1 MKKIIYFFLVCVI
14 SFFAYIY
21 KEDIAKFLVD
31 NIFTQ
36 EKIVSDI
43 KYNDYFKRNSYSFV
57 GNTTD
62 FIVNDRKEI
71 LDVFYTILNSG
82 MTDFTFYC
90 SEDYSECINE
100 IDNISNDRALL
111 SNINNFVNTYNSFK
125 DIVTTRYESN
135 GKIEVEVSYLYDVKR
150 RDKID
155 SKVSEVIN
163 TYVNDS
169 MSDRDK
175 IKVIHDYLIENTK
188 YDSNRSDY
196 NIITYESNTAYGLL
210 FEGYAICSGYSDAMQ
225 LFLNELNIPNIKIAS
240 KNHIWNL
247 VYIEDNWYHLDL
259 TWDDPL
265 LEDGREIIDYGYFLI
280 TTEELYSK
288 EDNQHYFDEDIYKEA
303 MNNKNTQDY

>member
-43 KYNDYFKRNSYSFV
+43 KYNDYFKRNSYNFV

-82 MTDFTFYC
+82 MTEFTFYC
-90 SEDYSECINE
+90 SDEYIGCIKE
-100 IDNISNDRALL
+100 VDVISKDRSLL
-111 SNINNFVNTYNSFK
+111 SNINNFVNVYNSFK
-125 DIVTTRYESN
+125 DIVTTRYEAS
-135 GKIEVEVSYLYDVKR
+135 GKVEVKVSYLYDNE
-150 RDKID
+150 KINKIN
-155 SKVSEVIN
+155 SKVKEIIAN
-163 TYVNDS
+163 LITDN

-225 LFLNELNIPNIKIAS
+225 LFLNKFNIPNIKIAS

-265 LEDGREIIDYGYFLI
+265 LEDGREIIDYSYFLI

-288 EDNQHYFDEDIYKEA
+288 DDNQHYFDEDIYKEA

>member
-43 KYNDYFKRNSYSFV
+43 KYNDYFKRNSYNFV

-82 MTDFTFYC
+82 MTEFTFYC
-90 SEDYSECINE
+90 SDEYIGCIKE
-100 IDNISNDRALL
+100 VDVISKDRSLL
-111 SNINNFVNTYNSFK
+111 SNINNFVNVYNSFK
-125 DIVTTRYESN
+125 DIVTTRYEAS
-135 GKIEVEVSYLYDVKR
+135 GKVEVKVSYLYDNE
-150 RDKID
+150 KINKIN
-155 SKVSEVIN
+155 SKVKEIIAN
-163 TYVNDS
+163 LITDN

-225 LFLNELNIPNIKIAS
+225 LFLNKFNIPNIKIAS

-259 TWDDPL
+259 TWDDPVSNG
-265 LEDGREIIDYGYFLI
+265 GRKNLTHDYFLI
-280 TTEELYSK
+280 SSQELQDMNVEDHSYDFSVYS
-288 EDNQHYFDEDIYKEA
+288 EA
-303 MNNKNTQDY
+303 KTN